1 VGANMNRLYDAAVAH
16 YKAKKLEAIATL
28 DIYFNKTVGIGEHSD
43 LLEEITKWTEILA
56 NAEDCLDSLDADF
69 VNGTPK

>member
-1 VGANMNRLYDAAVAH
+1 VGVKMNLLYDAAIAH
-16 YKAKKLEAIATL
+16 FKAKKLEAIATL

-56 NAEDCLDSLDADF
+56 NAEDCLESLDADF
-69 VNGTPK
+69 SNGSPK

>member
-1 VGANMNRLYDAAVAH
+1 MNLLYDAAVAH
-16 YKAKKLEAIATL
+16 FKAKKLEAIATL

-56 NAEDCLDSLDADF
+56 NAEDCLESLDADF
-69 VNGTPK
+69 SNVSPK